1 MVEACMTKNKNSRI
15 WKSMHDTIVTCLG
28 DNDISGNDMRVK
40 IDPVLRFYPGSPHM
54 CTSNEDLRE
63 GRGIGSLCKCVS
75 IKLKQGAV
83 RGYTNWEGKK
93 VWMVS
98 AKDVEYVI
106 FKHRPKP
113 PQNKPPLFKLAPKQY
128 TNATVK
134 YPLTTDH
141 IQNVT
146 NIRIL
151 QVPVISNVA
160 TTGHKLQGI
169 SKDTLSIH
177 SWNYSTVNWVYV
189 VLSRV

>member
-1 MVEACMTKNKNSRI
+1 
-15 WKSMHDTIVTCLG
+15 
-28 DNDISGNDMRVK
+28 
-40 IDPVLRFYPGSPHM
+40 
-54 CTSNEDLRE
+54 
-63 GRGIGSLCKCVS
+63 
-75 IKLKQGAV
+75 LKQGAV
-83 RGYTNWEGKK
+83 RRYTNWEGKK
-93 VWMVS
+93 VWTVS

-106 FKHRPKP
+106 FKHWPKLP
-113 PQNKPPLFKLAPKQY
+113 RNKPPLFKLAPKQY

-160 TTGHKLQGI
+160 ITGHKLQGM
-169 SKDTLSIH
+169 SKDTLIMH

-189 VLSRV
+189 VLSRVRTLSGLYLCTPIDLDRQFKVPEALLAFESNMKRREEAFLIRREQSIAEINGSFRLH

>member
-93 VWMVS
+93 VWTVS

-106 FKHRPKP
+106 FKHWPKP
-113 PQNKPPLFKLAPKQY
+113 P
-128 TNATVK
+128 
-134 YPLTTDH
+134 
-141 IQNVT
+141 
-146 NIRIL
+146 
-151 QVPVISNVA
+151 
-160 TTGHKLQGI
+160 
-169 SKDTLSIH
+169 
-177 SWNYSTVNWVYV
+177 
-189 VLSRV
+189 